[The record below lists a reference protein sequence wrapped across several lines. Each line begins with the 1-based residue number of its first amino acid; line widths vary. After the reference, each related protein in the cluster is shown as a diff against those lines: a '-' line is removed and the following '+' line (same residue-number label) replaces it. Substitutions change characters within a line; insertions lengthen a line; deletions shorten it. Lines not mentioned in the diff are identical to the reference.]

1 MTGLAMNISDRR
13 RAAEAQNLLAAIV
26 DSSGD
31 AILSKDLEGRITS
44 WNAAAERLFGYSAE
58 EIVGKS
64 IQTLLPQE
72 RSDDFFAIL
81 SRIRRGER
89 VEHYETVRK
98 RKDGSTVELSL
109 TVSPIIDSSGRIVG
123 ASKIARDLTARREA
137 EREQQRTRELL
148 LGMLGHDLRNPLN
161 TIVASLYYME
171 KRVSEPLAHVV
182 GRMTNSTRRMV
193 RLIEQL
199 LDLTRA
205 RLGSGISVD
214 PRPTEL
220 RRLSLTLIDEI
231 EAQHPHRV
239 RLADGEEIS
248 GTWDPDRLTQVLAN
262 LLSNALSH
270 GSPGSLV
277 DVRLAQED
285 GIARIDVTNRGE
297 PIPESMHET
306 IFEPFRRAGTGS
318 GAASPGLG
326 LGLYIARAIVR
337 AHRGSIELVSRDD
350 ETTFTVRLP
359 RDSSSDV
366 GPDTL
371 RTKS

>member
-1 MTGLAMNISDRR
+1 
-13 RAAEAQNLLAAIV
+13 
-26 DSSGD
+26 
-31 AILSKDLEGRITS
+31 
-44 WNAAAERLFGYSAE
+44 
-58 EIVGKS
+58 
-64 IQTLLPQE
+64 
-72 RSDDFFAIL
+72 
-81 SRIRRGER
+81 
-89 VEHYETVRK
+89 
-98 RKDGSTVELSL
+98 
-109 TVSPIIDSSGRIVG
+109 
-123 ASKIARDLTARREA
+123 
-137 EREQQRTRELL
+137 
-148 LGMLGHDLRNPLN
+148 
-161 TIVASLYYME
+161 
-171 KRVSEPLAHVV
+171 
-182 GRMTNSTRRMV
+182 
-193 RLIEQL
+193 
-199 LDLTRA
+199 
-205 RLGSGISVD
+205 
-214 PRPTEL
+214 
-220 RRLSLTLIDEI
+220 
-231 EAQHPHRV
+231 
-239 RLADGEEIS
+239 
-248 GTWDPDRLTQVLAN
+248 LTQVLAN

-285 GIARIDVTNRGE
+285 GNARIDVTNQGE